1 MITKLVALIAIVSAS
16 IGLSV
21 ATLIYGWGL
30 EPKSWTA
37 IILFG
42 IVGQVIVSTIYKKI
56 MDDDK

>member
-1 MITKLVALIAIVSAS
+1 MITKLVALFAIVTAS

-37 IILFG
+37 IIFFG
-42 IVGQVIVSTIYKKI
+42 IVGQVIVSSLYRKI
-56 MDDDK
+56 MEDDK